1 MVQIQVFFFSP
12 PVAER
17 ALSHLPPIQPAPFST
32 GVRAVDR
39 NVLLQRTLLNG
50 ETCSL
55 LQTQT
60 RWGTNLLLCNGLT
73 DLHHH
78 SPAEALLG
86 NRFPALNSSVCSAL
100 LYSRERCPFWG
111 LQGQA
116 LDVDGYGKPIKLWI
130 KGLILPNQAGWH
142 SWAYV

>member
-1 MVQIQVFFFSP
+1 MAHSLPPVHTLTTYRWDLGLSNVMEVEAGGKRRLDGSNPSFFFSP

-39 NVLLQRTLLNG
+39 NVLLQRTLLKG

-60 RWGTNLLLCNGLT
+60 R
-73 DLHHH
+73 
-78 SPAEALLG
+78 
-86 NRFPALNSSVCSAL
+86 
-100 LYSRERCPFWG
+100 
-111 LQGQA
+111 
-116 LDVDGYGKPIKLWI
+116 
-130 KGLILPNQAGWH
+130 
-142 SWAYV
+142 